1 MAMMQGAGG
10 AVSGQAVAEE
20 HKMQPVVTQQ
30 HVDGGYHAQQP
41 YPAQTPYPVQQMDTR
56 YEQQT
61 MA

>member
-1 MAMMQGAGG
+1 MAEMQAAGG
-10 AVSGQAVAEE
+10 VPGQSVVEE

-30 HVDGGYHAQQP
+30 HVDNGYQTQQAYQTQAP
-41 YPAQTPYPVQQMDTR
+41 YPAQQMDTR